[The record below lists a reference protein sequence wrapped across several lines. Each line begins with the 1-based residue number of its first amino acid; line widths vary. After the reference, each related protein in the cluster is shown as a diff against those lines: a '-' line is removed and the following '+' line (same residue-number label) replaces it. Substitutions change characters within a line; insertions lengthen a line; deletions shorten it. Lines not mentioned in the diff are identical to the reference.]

1 MPRTAIHPKHAA
13 DYLSIL
19 DEDGQLDEKLE
30 PSIPEEVLRR
40 MLRSMMLCRAFDA
53 RMLSL
58 QRQGRLGTFGPTEGQ
73 EASQIGAVATLGDED
88 WLVPSYR
95 ETCMAL
101 WRGTPMA
108 GILLYNAGYNEG
120 GRIPD
125 DQNDLPISIPV
136 GTQMLHAVGIGY
148 ALSRNDD
155 QNDDRRVVL
164 TCFGDGAT
172 SQGDFHEALNFAA
185 VFRTPVVFL
194 CQNNQWA
201 ISLPRDKQTRA
212 RTIAQKA
219 LAYGMNGVQ
228 VDGND
233 ILAVYAAVG
242 EAIDRARTKR
252 EPTLVECVTYRLSVH
267 TTADDPTK
275 YRSKEEVAAWQKRDP
290 IPRFRTY
297 LTAKGVLAEDEIDR
311 WDGEIEDEIDAAWED
326 AQRQMGRFDDPLHIF
341 EHVYASMPRYLAEQ
355 RAGLEA
361 MLRAKREG
369 KHS

>member
-1 MPRTAIHPKHAA
+1 MPRKAIHSNHSV

-30 PSIPEEVLRR
+30 PSIPEEILQR
-40 MLRSMMLCRAFDA
+40 MLRSMLLCRAFDA

-73 EASQIGAVATLGDED
+73 EASQIGAIATLRDED

-120 GRIPD
+120 GRIPEG
-125 DQNDLPISIPV
+125 QNDLPISIPV

-148 ALSRNDD
+148 ALNLKDD
-155 QNDDRRVVL
+155 DDRAVL

-185 VFRTPVVFL
+185 VFQTPVVFL

-201 ISLPRDKQTRA
+201 ISLPREKQTKS

-219 LAYGMNGVQ
+219 LAYGMRGIQ

-233 ILAVYAAVG
+233 ILAVYAAVS
-242 EAIDRARTKR
+242 EAIDRARAAR

-275 YRSKEEVAAWQKRDP
+275 YRSKEEVEAWKKRDP
-290 IPRFRTY
+290 IPRFCTY
-297 LTAKGVLAEDEIDR
+297 LTDKGVIAEDDVDR
-311 WDGEIEDEIDAAWED
+311 WEGEIEDEIDAAWTH
-326 AQRQMGRFDDPLHIF
+326 AQRQMERFSDPLHMF
-341 EHVYASMPRYLAEQ
+341 EHVYASTPRDLAEQ
-355 RAGLEA
+355 RVDLEA
-361 MLRAKREG
+361 ALRAKRG
-369 KHS
+369 GTQP

>member
-1 MPRTAIHPKHAA
+1 
-13 DYLSIL
+13 
-19 DEDGQLDEKLE
+19 
-30 PSIPEEVLRR
+30 
-40 MLRSMMLCRAFDA
+40 
-53 RMLSL
+53 
-58 QRQGRLGTFGPTEGQ
+58 
-73 EASQIGAVATLGDED
+73 
-88 WLVPSYR
+88 
-95 ETCMAL
+95 
-101 WRGTPMA
+101 
-108 GILLYNAGYNEG
+108 
-120 GRIPD
+120 
-125 DQNDLPISIPV
+125 
-136 GTQMLHAVGIGY
+136 
-148 ALSRNDD
+148 
-155 QNDDRRVVL
+155 
-164 TCFGDGAT
+164 
-172 SQGDFHEALNFAA
+172 
-185 VFRTPVVFL
+185 
-194 CQNNQWA
+194 
-201 ISLPRDKQTRA
+201 
-212 RTIAQKA
+212 
-219 LAYGMNGVQ
+219 MNGVQ

>member
-1 MPRTAIHPKHAA
+1 MPRHAIHPEHGVE
-13 DYLSIL
+13 YLSIL
-19 DEDGQLDEKLE
+19 DENGQLDEELE
-30 PSIPEEVLRR
+30 PAIPDDRLRD
-40 MLRSMMLCRAFDA
+40 MLRMMMLCRAFDA

-73 EASQIGAVATLGDED
+73 EAAQIGAIAVLRDDD

-101 WRGTPMA
+101 WRGTPMS
-108 GILLYNAGYNEG
+108 GILLFNAGYNEG

-125 DQNDLPISIPV
+125 EQNDLPIAIPV

-148 ALSRNDD
+148 GLDLD
-155 QNDDRRVVL
+155 EKDGVVL
-164 TCFGDGAT
+164 TSFGDGAT

-201 ISLPRDKQTRA
+201 ISVPREKQTRS

-219 LAYGMNGVQ
+219 LAYGINGLQ

-233 ILAVYAAVG
+233 ILAVYAATT
-242 EAIDRARTKR
+242 EAVERARSSH
-252 EPTLVECVTYRLSVH
+252 EPTLIECVTYRLSVH

-275 YRSKEEVAAWQKRDP
+275 YRKEEEVEEWQKRDP
-290 IPRFRTY
+290 IPRFRNY
-297 LTAKGVLAEDEIDR
+297 LKDKGIFSDEENER
-311 WDGEIEDEIDAAWED
+311 WEGEIEDEIDAAWSET
-326 AQRQMGRFDDPLHIF
+326 QEQMERFDDPLHMFAHIY
-341 EHVYASMPRYLAEQ
+341 EDLPRYLAEQ
-355 RAGLEA
+355 RDELKAALGA
-361 MLRAKREG
+361 RG
-369 KHS
+369 KGGRR